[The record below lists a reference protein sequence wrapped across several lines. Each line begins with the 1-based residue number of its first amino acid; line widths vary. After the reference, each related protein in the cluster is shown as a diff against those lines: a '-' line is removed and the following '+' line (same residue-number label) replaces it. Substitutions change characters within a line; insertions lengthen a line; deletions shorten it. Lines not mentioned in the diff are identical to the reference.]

1 MVLLA
6 YYSSFACAESFT
18 AKFIQDMV
26 SKVHYKELKAT
37 GTFYNNVA
45 AFSLFEHLKRNCGG
59 LYTANLINLPTNWM
73 LF

>member
-1 MVLLA
+1 MVN
-6 YYSSFACAESFT
+6 
-18 AKFIQDMV
+18 
-26 SKVHYKELKAT
+26 KVHYKELKAT